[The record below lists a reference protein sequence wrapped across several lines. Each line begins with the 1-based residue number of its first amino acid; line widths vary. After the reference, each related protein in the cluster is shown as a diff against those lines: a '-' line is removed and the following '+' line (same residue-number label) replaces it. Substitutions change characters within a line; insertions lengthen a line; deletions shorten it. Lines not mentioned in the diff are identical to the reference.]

1 MADASIFP
9 YIAEQIG
16 KDAQLLL
23 AAAAV
28 NEMLAAKIK
37 MLAAKIKILAA
48 KNETV
53 AAKNQTPAVVG

>member
-1 MADASIFP
+1 MRVADASIFP

-37 MLAAKIKILAA
+37 ILAA

-53 AAKNQTPAVVG
+53 AAKNETPAVVG

>member
-16 KDAQLLL
+16 KDAQFLL

-28 NEMLAAKIK
+28 NE